1 MKNASKT
8 PLFATLRKALQMA
21 LAANKAQTDAD
32 EVIQR
37 ADEARMTRR
46 KFLENTGKTLAV
58 GAVASLTGEGLLTQS
73 LFKKP
78 ARIVIV
84 GAGMA
89 GLSALH
95 TLRKANKDAVVY
107 ESSGRTGGRI
117 FTVQEAMGPGTWTEF
132 GGEFIDSNH
141 ADMWALASDKTL
153 REQPL
158 EMIDY
163 AQTSENALTKE
174 AFFFE
179 GKHHTLAQLVEQFRL
194 FADRIAADA
203 AKLPDDISYKTKDPI
218 VRNLDHLS
226 LSEYLEKIGATGWV
240 KRFIEVSYESEY
252 GLSPQVQSAINLIWL
267 ISTDTEGGKFELFG
281 ESDER
286 YKIKG
291 GNQSITDALATK
303 YASHIQ
309 LNRSLISLRQKGHL
323 YELTFSGMKD
333 PVTADFVILT
343 IPFTRLRQ
351 IDLQIKKMPEL
362 KMRSIRELGY
372 GTNAKLMMGMKT
384 HYWRDQ
390 GYQALCY
397 ADNGIPNGWDNA
409 QLQTPVDQTAG
420 FSILFGGPSGIEL
433 GQGTPAQQ
441 RDIYLP
447 KLEQIFPGAVAQHN
461 GQLARMHWPTQPH
474 TLCSYICYTTGQYTG
489 IGGAEQMP
497 VGRVFFAG
505 EHCGGEFGGFM
516 NGAAKSGREAAE
528 AVLRRL

>member
-179 GKHHTLAQLVEQFRL
+179 GK
-194 FADRIAADA
+194 
-203 AKLPDDISYKTKDPI
+203 
-218 VRNLDHLS
+218 
-226 LSEYLEKIGATGWV
+226 
-240 KRFIEVSYESEY
+240 
-252 GLSPQVQSAINLIWL
+252 
-267 ISTDTEGGKFELFG
+267 
-281 ESDER
+281 
-286 YKIKG
+286 
-291 GNQSITDALATK
+291 
-303 YASHIQ
+303 
-309 LNRSLISLRQKGHL
+309 
-323 YELTFSGMKD
+323 
-333 PVTADFVILT
+333 VILG
-343 IPFTRLRQ
+343 F
-351 IDLQIKKMPEL
+351 L
-362 KMRSIRELGY
+362 K
-372 GTNAKLMMGMKT
+372 
-384 HYWRDQ
+384 
-390 GYQALCY
+390 
-397 ADNGIPNGWDNA
+397 
-409 QLQTPVDQTAG
+409 V
-420 FSILFGGPSGIEL
+420 
-433 GQGTPAQQ
+433 
-441 RDIYLP
+441 
-447 KLEQIFPGAVAQHN
+447 
-461 GQLARMHWPTQPH
+461 
-474 TLCSYICYTTGQYTG
+474 
-489 IGGAEQMP
+489 
-497 VGRVFFAG
+497 
-505 EHCGGEFGGFM
+505 
-516 NGAAKSGREAAE
+516 
-528 AVLRRL
+528 